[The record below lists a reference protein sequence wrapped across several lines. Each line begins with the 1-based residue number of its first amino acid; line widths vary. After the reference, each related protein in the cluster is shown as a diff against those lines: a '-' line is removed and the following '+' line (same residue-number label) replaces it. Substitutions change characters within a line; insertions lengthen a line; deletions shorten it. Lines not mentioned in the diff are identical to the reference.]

1 MFIQRSTP
9 SFRYLLAV
17 TLLGSTFVLATNLV
31 GQDTPEEP
39 AFTPEQLEAFE
50 TNIRPLLVRHCYECH
65 SSDSKVVKGGLL
77 LESRWLAQRGRLG
90 GFNYSRQTG

>member
-17 TLLGSTFVLATNLV
+17 TLPVQLLFLPRIWLGL
-31 GQDTPEEP
+31 DTPEEP

-50 TNIRPLLVRHCYECH
+50 TNIRPLLQGTVRM
-65 SSDSKVVKGGLL
+65 
-77 LESRWLAQRGRLG
+77 SR
-90 GFNYSRQTG
+90 